1 MTRIV
6 HATALGLASLL
17 LAACAGRD
25 FVRPAPE
32 ELVLGRTTYAQIQE
46 RFGEPRGASSSLING
61 KVVKAF
67 NYAFATR
74 LDEPSETYVIPA
86 RGMTFFFSDE
96 VLVGHHFLSSFKSD
110 SSDFDDSKVSHIVKG
125 KTTRAEVVRLLGKP
139 VGFYIEPMVK
149 STAGQAIGYRYTTY
163 KRAPFS
169 APKRFQKL
177 LTVSFDSAD
186 VVSDV
191 VFSRTEDV
199 SAVSTPSAPASPPG
213 TGTRAQE
220 TNRNYQFRSEG
231 AKEAHIPQRGW
242 SDCVALPCPG
252 AGPSVQK

>member
-1 MTRIV
+1 
-6 HATALGLASLL
+6 
-17 LAACAGRD
+17 
-25 FVRPAPE
+25 
-32 ELVLGRTTYAQIQE
+32 
-46 RFGEPRGASSSLING
+46 
-61 KVVKAF
+61 
-67 NYAFATR
+67 
-74 LDEPSETYVIPA
+74 
-86 RGMTFFFSDE
+86 MTFFFSDE

-149 STAGQAIGYRYTTY
+149 STAGQAIGYRYVTY

-169 APKRFQKL
+169 EPKRFQKV

-199 SAVSTPSAPASPPG
+199 SAVSTPSAPPSPPG
-213 TGTRAQE
+213 KAQD
-220 TNRNYQFRSEG
+220 TNRNYQFRAEG

-252 AGPSVQK
+252 AEQSGQK